1 MELIERETVGNE
13 FDEQMYYL
21 QYEVDSRDN
30 PGRFFKADAINWCR
44 NTLNDAQTIDAVPVV
59 RCKDCKW
66 WLDEDGTIDLPG
78 GKKSARCNMHNHFVH
93 GRHYGWCPKEDDFCS
108 IGEKK

>member
-1 MELIERETVGNE
+1 MELIDRETVGNE

-44 NTLNDAQTIDAVPVV
+44 NTLNDAPTVDAKPVV
-59 RCKDCKW
+59 RGHWINEKVMVKGYRAKYCYDCSVCGKSTGYEYFPISNYCPSCGAKM
-66 WLDEDGTIDLPG
+66 DE
-78 GKKSARCNMHNHFVH
+78 V
-93 GRHYGWCPKEDDFCS
+93 KE
-108 IGEKK
+108 